1 MRIATST
8 LSQGIVNQIDT
19 LSTQQA
25 TLQNEVSTGQKISEP
40 EDDPSGVNTAL
51 TLESELRS
59 IQQYGS
65 NASQALTVAQS
76 SSAGLTSL
84 KSVSDRAGELAT
96 LGTGTLGTSAMQS
109 YGTETNQLIEQAVQ
123 TANTQFDGSYIYGGT
138 ASSTPPFTVTRDSS
152 GNISNVTYAGN
163 TSQASIPLSS
173 STSVSATT
181 DGTTNQG
188 IATFLNNLITLRNG
202 LNNGDTTAVTNV
214 QAGLTD
220 GENTIVSAIATN
232 GGIQSRIQAA
242 QTEQTS
248 QTTNLQTDMSS
259 VVDADLP
266 TTITKLDQVQTAYQ
280 AALQSAVSTMQ
291 LSILNYIH

>member
-59 IQQYGS
+59 IKQYGS